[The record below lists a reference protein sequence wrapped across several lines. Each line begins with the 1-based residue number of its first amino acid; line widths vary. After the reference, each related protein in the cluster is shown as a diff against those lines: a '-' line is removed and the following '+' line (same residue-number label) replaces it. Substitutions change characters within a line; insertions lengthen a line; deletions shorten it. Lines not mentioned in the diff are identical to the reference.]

1 MIPVISE
8 AGLVQGRP
16 GPWCTISER
25 AGHWIRMKQ
34 IEPRKIDESG
44 WNFGLIW
51 SRHGEWEWP
60 LVSSGYPW
68 LVGKAT
74 IEFDFPIQSPHEN
87 LVFAIGW
94 WCQEDSRSMFG
105 PVLLFAFFCQLT
117 TWLCFDEGFCQLNS
131 HPGYYSV
138 SSRCFCTVC
147 NYD

>member
-1 MIPVISE
+1 VK
-8 AGLVQGRP
+8 L
-16 GPWCTISER
+16 
-25 AGHWIRMKQ
+25 WINLEQTWGM
-34 IEPRKIDESG
+34 G
-44 WNFGLIW
+44 MA
-51 SRHGEWEWP
+51 
-60 LVSSGYPW
+60 SGYPW

-74 IEFDFPIQSPHEN
+74 IEFDIPIQSPHEN

-105 PVLLFAFFCQLT
+105 PFLLFAFFCQLT

-131 HPGYYSV
+131 HPGYYSI